1 MYAHTHTHTHHSRV
15 PHSLKKKKNK
25 ILSFAARWMHFEGIN
40 IVRRHKERQILCVVT
55 EMWNLINEINEYRK
69 INRLT
74 DTENK
79 WSQVEKGKRG
89 GAI

>member
-1 MYAHTHTHTHHSRV
+1 MHTHIHTHTTQEYHIV
-15 PHSLKKKKNK
+15 LKKKKNK
-25 ILSFAARWMHFEGIN
+25 ILSFAARWMPFEGIN

-74 DTENK
+74 DTENR
-79 WSQVEKGKRG
+79 WSQVEKGRRG

>member
-1 MYAHTHTHTHHSRV
+1 
-15 PHSLKKKKNK
+15 
-25 ILSFAARWMHFEGIN
+25 MHFEGIN